1 MEGELLVFKQ
11 WCKLALISVI
21 CIGTWSGGTGGSDAA
36 AVEPEAAAKP
46 AAEWSRL
53 YGTDA
58 ASSNGRSVI
67 PTTDGGYIAVG
78 EIVYLSASGYATDQ
92 KIYVVKLNKDG
103 EITWETKIQADAA
116 AEKSGGTA
124 YSAIETRDGGY
135 LISGVVTDVSGKS
148 RIVPLLAKLDSQG
161 NVEWDKSYDDLSPST
176 DLHGE
181 SIVESPDGGYLITG
195 FSANSYA
202 VSSAYLLKVDDEGNK
217 VWYKTYRFDADIQYF
232 NEIMASPDGGYVAV
246 GALDSMITPQQDGS
260 VIVKLDAQGEVE
272 WEQTRTLP
280 SSGRTLRS
288 IEPSQD
294 GGYVVSGMQRQ
305 EGEQIAFVSKIDTTG
320 KTIWEKTYNLGTDND
335 YLTQL
340 IMMEDGFALL
350 GRHAYGSYPDT
361 VTEYQVLHLD
371 EGGEVTGT
379 FIFEEPGLVNVGN
392 GALASDGGLLLSGQI
407 RENNSYRM
415 QIIKVLG
422 NGETLPEDPELSGLL
437 FGSAEADLAIGEQKP
452 SVITAVY
459 SDGGTFD
466 VSDSATYASWNPE
479 IATVDDRGLLT
490 GLSAGSTVITAGYG
504 GMEAQL
510 IVHVTD
516 GTQGP
521 NPVNG
526 QFYLDSEDY
535 SLSIGSELDIQAWFA
550 DEYGNARLVNGETE
564 FTIADTAIA
573 TIDEQGFMTGLTPGR
588 TTLTAVY
595 QGRSYTSTV
604 LVVRPYVPAEI
615 TEN

>member
-11 WCKLALISVI
+11 WCKLALISLI
-21 CIGTWSGGTGGSDAA
+21 CIGTWSGGTGGSDVAA
-36 AVEPEAAAKP
+36 AETETAVKP

-78 EIVYLSASGYATDQ
+78 EIVDMSASGYATDQ
-92 KIYVVKLNKDG
+92 KIYVVKLNQDG
-103 EITWETKIQADAA
+103 ETTWETKIQADAA

-161 NVEWDKSYDDLSPST
+161 KVEWSKSYDDLSPST

-181 SIVESPDGGYLITG
+181 SIVESPDGGYVITG

-202 VSSAYLLKVDDEGNK
+202 LSSAYLLKVDEAGNE
-217 VWYKTYRFDADIQYF
+217 VWFKTYRFDADMQYF
-232 NEIMASPDGGYVAV
+232 NEVIATADGGYVAV
-246 GALDSMITPQQDGS
+246 GELDSMITSQQDGS

-288 IEPSQD
+288 IEPSPD
-294 GGYVVSGMQRQ
+294 GGFIVSGMQRQ
-305 EGEQIAFVSKIDTTG
+305 EGEQIALLMKIDAFG
-320 KTIWEKTYNLGTDND
+320 ETIWEKNYNLGSDNAF
-335 YLTQL
+335 LSQL
-340 IMMEDGFALL
+340 VTMENGFALL
-350 GRHAYGSYPDT
+350 GRYAYGSYPDT
-361 VTEYQVLHLD
+361 VTEYQVLRLD

-379 FIFEEPGLVNVGN
+379 FKFEEPGLVNVGH
-392 GALASDGGLLLSGQI
+392 GALASDGGLLLTGQI
-407 RENNSYRM
+407 RDDGSYRM

-422 NGETLPEDPELSGLL
+422 NGPTLPEDPELSGLM
-437 FGSAEADLAIGEQKP
+437 FGSAEVELAIGEQKP

-459 SDGGTFD
+459 SDGSTFD
-466 VSDSATYASWNPE
+466 VSASAFYGSRNPE
-479 IATVDDRGLLT
+479 IAAVDDKGLLT

-510 IVHVTD
+510 LVHVTD
-516 GTQGP
+516 GTEGP

-535 SLSIGSELDIQAWFA
+535 SLAIGSELDIQAWFA
-550 DEYGNARLVNGETE
+550 DEQGNARLVNGETE
-564 FTIADTAIA
+564 FTIADPAVA
-573 TIDEQGFMTGLTPGR
+573 TVDEQGFLTGLTPGR

-604 LVVRPYVPAEI
+604 LVVRPYVPAEM

>member
-1 MEGELLVFKQ
+1 
-11 WCKLALISVI
+11 
-21 CIGTWSGGTGGSDAA
+21 
-36 AVEPEAAAKP
+36 
-46 AAEWSRL
+46 
-53 YGTDA
+53 
-58 ASSNGRSVI
+58 
-67 PTTDGGYIAVG
+67 
-78 EIVYLSASGYATDQ
+78 
-92 KIYVVKLNKDG
+92 
-103 EITWETKIQADAA
+103 
-116 AEKSGGTA
+116 
-124 YSAIETRDGGY
+124 
-135 LISGVVTDVSGKS
+135 
-148 RIVPLLAKLDSQG
+148 
-161 NVEWDKSYDDLSPST
+161 
-176 DLHGE
+176 
-181 SIVESPDGGYLITG
+181 
-195 FSANSYA
+195 
-202 VSSAYLLKVDDEGNK
+202 
-217 VWYKTYRFDADIQYF
+217 
-232 NEIMASPDGGYVAV
+232 
-246 GALDSMITPQQDGS
+246 
-260 VIVKLDAQGEVE
+260 
-272 WEQTRTLP
+272 
-280 SSGRTLRS
+280 
-288 IEPSQD
+288 
-294 GGYVVSGMQRQ
+294 
-305 EGEQIAFVSKIDTTG
+305 
-320 KTIWEKTYNLGTDND
+320 
-335 YLTQL
+335 
-340 IMMEDGFALL
+340 
-350 GRHAYGSYPDT
+350 
-361 VTEYQVLHLD
+361 
-371 EGGEVTGT
+371 
-379 FIFEEPGLVNVGN
+379 
-392 GALASDGGLLLSGQI
+392 
-407 RENNSYRM
+407 M

-615 TEN
+615 PEN